1 MRIWRAQKKRQGFK
15 RNAEDPG
22 TPSARATCYPALSQ
36 GYGYCFYGVARK
48 LSTLMCSRSCARVR
62 SIKNNPSHERREN
75 APGFLTTLHKIE
87 GTEGNLPPRVCEK
100 VIEAVTGHV
109 ACLDEFCRTCS
120 SSRKIMY
127 FTQGFMSLST
137 LQSDCS

>member
-1 MRIWRAQKKRQGFK
+1 
-15 RNAEDPG
+15 
-22 TPSARATCYPALSQ
+22 
-36 GYGYCFYGVARK
+36 
-48 LSTLMCSRSCARVR
+48 VR

-109 ACLDEFCRTCS
+109 ACLDEFCRTCEL
-120 SSRKIMY
+120 KIMY